1 MALWRLSERLRNRD
15 WWGIAI
21 DLAIVVLGVFL
32 GIQASNWNQTRQ
44 DRAHGREYLDR
55 IRSDLQTDADSL
67 DQHELYWRDTAEAGD
82 RALAYVEEAKARA
95 PWPLLND
102 FYGAGQNWNHSTVGA
117 TYEELRSAGHL
128 DLIESNRLRQ
138 KLADYY
144 VARADEIRYLSEFS
158 SQYRLG
164 IRAAVPFKMQRLM
177 LGQCQRG
184 FVRLF
189 TGDCP
194 EPENGTEIAGIVA
207 QVTSNRALM
216 GDLRSWMANL
226 AYVRSVGRD
235 RRDQALSIVA
245 DIDEE
250 IKTAGV
256 GTS

>member
-1 MALWRLSERLRNRD
+1 MARWRLGARLQQQD
-15 WWGIAI
+15 WIAFAI
-21 DLAIVVLGVFL
+21 DLIIVMVGVFL

-55 IRSDLQTDADSL
+55 IRGDLQTDADSL
-67 DQHELYWRDTAEAGD
+67 HQHELYWRDTADAGD
-82 RALAYVEEAKARA
+82 RALAYVEEGKARA

-128 DLIESNRLRQ
+128 DLIASDRLRQ

-158 SQYRLG
+158 SEYRLG

-194 EPENGTEIAGIVA
+194 EPENRTEIAGIVA

-245 DIDEE
+245 EIDQELE
-250 IKTAGV
+250 STGVRKT
-256 GTS
+256 

>member
-1 MALWRLSERLRNRD
+1 MARWRLSEKFRDRD
-15 WWGIAI
+15 WWGIGI
-21 DLAIVVLGVFL
+21 DLGIVMLGVFL

-44 DRAHGREYLDR
+44 DRAHGREYLER
-55 IRSDLQTDADSL
+55 IRDDLKSDAHSL
-67 DQHELYWRDTAEAGD
+67 DQHERYWGDTAEAGD
-82 RALAYVEEAKARA
+82 RALAYVEEGKARA
-95 PWPLLND
+95 PWAILND
-102 FYGAGQNWNHSTVGA
+102 LYGAGQNWNHSTVGA

-128 DLIESNRLRQ
+128 DLIESERLRQ

-144 VARADEIRYLSEFS
+144 VARADEIQYLSEFS

-164 IRAAVPFKMQRLM
+164 IRAAVPFRMQRLM
-177 LGQCQRG
+177 LERCQRG

-194 EPENGTEIAGIVA
+194 EPENRAEIAGTVA

-226 AYVRSVGRD
+226 VYVRSIGRD

-250 IKTAGV
+250 IKRAGV
-256 GTS
+256 RTS